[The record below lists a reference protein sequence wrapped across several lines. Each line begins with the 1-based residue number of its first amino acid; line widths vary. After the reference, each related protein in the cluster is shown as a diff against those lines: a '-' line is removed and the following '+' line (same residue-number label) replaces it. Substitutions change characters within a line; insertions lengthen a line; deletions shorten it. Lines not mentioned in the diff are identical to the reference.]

1 MKALVTAEP
10 HADFM
15 ERGMTI
21 ARRLDAGE
29 AVPPQ
34 DYRLSFATEAQ
45 LFSEITPQRWRL
57 LILLQQQGLV
67 RIRVLAQALDRN
79 YSNVYQ
85 DVQRLIEL
93 GLIEKTSRG
102 VRVPW
107 DAIELRLSTVRE
119 SQAA

>member
-1 MKALVTAEP
+1 MKALVTVEP

-15 ERGMTI
+15 EHGMTI

-29 AVPPQ
+29 AVPSQ

-57 LILLQQQGLV
+57 LSLLQQQGLV
-67 RIRVLAQALDRN
+67 RIRMLAQAMGRN

-107 DAIELRLSTVRE
+107 DAIELRLSTIRE

>member
-1 MKALVTAEP
+1 MKALVTVEP

-15 ERGMTI
+15 EHGMII

-57 LILLQQQGLV
+57 LSLLQQQRLV
-67 RIRVLAQALDRN
+67 RIRVLAQALGRN